1 MRKLFLLLTVVLS
14 CALGLS
20 ALAADGP
27 SPTEKPG
34 PKKSG
39 FYDFWNISDQ
49 FAGGIGTIGNT
60 SCTVGAA
67 SQPSVYGGNML
78 LDCDGEIPHNETTI
92 AVDPND
98 ARHAVG
104 GYHSYLLNF
113 NGATVVAHIVGS
125 TSVTFDGGQSWRE
138 VIPSITPY
146 QFTGDPALA
155 FDGNSRIYFANI
167 ADHEGPGGNFTGP
180 SVVVTH
186 SDDGGLTWSPYATVA
201 RGQTALTKGK
211 TQGPNVFNDKDYV
224 AADAGAASPFRN
236 RVYVSWSRFAEFFS
250 PNAAFFNVPIFL
262 SSSDDGQH
270 WTDGRAISGFSPF
283 CNAALFGQPFECDLN
298 QDSYPAVAPNGRV
311 YVSFEN
317 FNTFGLNQILVVSS
331 ADGGATWSAPSQV
344 GFVQD
349 LNFPQNSDG
358 LDTLT
363 GCALRYGVK
372 ANTATDPSDPSG
384 RTVYVVWADNR
395 DGTAAATNTD
405 VFLGKSTD
413 GGQTWTTIPVDTSV
427 NDQFYPWVAVAN
439 DETVSVGYMDR
450 SLADTANPG
459 RQDQCKYGFAVTK
472 LDAGGIVL
480 GKTEVDS
487 GISNPGNSRWFG
499 VNSRFIGDY
508 NGLAVGPD
516 GATWSLWTDQRAP
529 VAGSTRTGQHA
540 VGDKQP

>member
-1 MRKLFLLLTVVLS
+1 MRKPSILLTVVLL
-14 CALGLS
+14 CGLGPS
-20 ALAADGP
+20 AFPADGP
-27 SPTEKPG
+27 SPSEKPG

-67 SQPSVYGGNML
+67 TQPALYGGNML

-98 ARHAVG
+98 ASHAVG

-138 VIPSITPY
+138 VIPGITPY
-146 QFTGDPALA
+146 QFTGDPALT

-186 SDDGGLTWSPYATVA
+186 SDDGGLTWSPYVTVA
-201 RGQTALTKGK
+201 SGQTAITKGK
-211 TQGPNVFNDKDYV
+211 TNGPNIFNDKDYI

-236 RVYVSWSRFAEFFS
+236 RAYVTWTRFAQFFN
-250 PNAAFFNVPIFL
+250 PQTAFFASPIHV

-270 WTDGRAISGFSPF
+270 WTADQAISGFSPF

-298 QDSYPAVAPNGRV
+298 QDSYPAVAPNGKV

-331 ADGGATWSAPSQV
+331 SDGGSTWSAPSQV

-358 LDTLT
+358 RATLT
-363 GCALRYGVK
+363 RCAWRAK
-372 ANTATDPSDPSG
+372 PRWTAVDPSDATG
-384 RTVYVVWADNR
+384 NTVYVVWADNLH
-395 DGTAAATNTD
+395 GTAAATNTD

-413 GGQTWTTIPVDTSV
+413 GGKTWTTIPVDTSV
-427 NDQFYPWVAVAN
+427 NDQFYPWVAVAGN
-439 DETVSVGYMDR
+439 GTVSVGYMDR
-450 SLADTANPG
+450 SLADGANPG
-459 RQDQCKYGFAVTK
+459 RQDQCKYGFAVTR
-472 LDAGGIVL
+472 LDSGGALL
-480 GKTEVDS
+480 GKTRVDS

-508 NGLAVGPD
+508 NGLAVGSD

-529 VAGSTRTGQHA
+529 VA
-540 VGDKQP
+540 